1 MKFNEVTA
9 LALTASAIAQGAATA
24 QSTYRDAVM
33 ASSPAGYWRLN
44 ETAGPAVN
52 EVPGGLDGTPQGAIS
67 RNEPS
72 AAPSLGGC
80 ARFNEGSITVPFHA
94 GLTRGP
100 EWTVEL
106 WMRRDPAL
114 TNFGFALSS
123 GNDITTGSMKFVMR
137 PAEPDCTLIMANG
150 QFSNARWFPYTAD
163 QTLAWHHYAFVYSR
177 SNDWCR
183 MYVDGAIVDQKP
195 IRVPFATNQNPLV
208 MGRHD
213 NGGSAPYWYRGWID
227 EVAVYQRALDPAEI
241 RSHVCAAEIEDSV
254 CCRADLNQDGSTN
267 GGDLGI
273 LLGFWGTGAE
283 IFPAADIDGNGLV
296 DGNDLSL
303 LLASWVH
310 CPG

>member
-1 MKFNEVTA
+1 MKFDRPSVAAAVVTVAASQGA
-9 LALTASAIAQGAATA
+9 LAQSA
-24 QSTYRDAVM
+24 YRDAVM
-33 ASSPAGYWRLN
+33 ASSPSGYWRL
-44 ETAGPAVN
+44 EEAAGPAVN
-52 EVPGGLDGTPQGAIS
+52 EVTGGLEGTPEGTIS
-67 RNEPS
+67 RSEPS
-72 AAPSLGGC
+72 AAPGLGGC
-80 ARFNEGSITVPFHA
+80 ARFDGGWITVPFHA
-94 GLTRGP
+94 GLARGP

-114 TNFGFALSS
+114 TTFGFALSS
-123 GNDITTGSMKFVMR
+123 GNDLATGSMKFVMR
-137 PAEPDCTLIMANG
+137 PAEPCCSLIMANG
-150 QFSNARWFPYTAD
+150 QFADARWYAYGAD
-163 QTLAWHHYAFVYSR
+163 QTLGWHHYAFVYSR

-183 MYVDGAIVDQKP
+183 MYVDGAIVDQQP
-195 IRVPFATNQNPLV
+195 IRVPFAANQNPLV
-208 MGRHD
+208 IGRHD
-213 NGGSAPYWYRGWID
+213 NGGSFPYWYRGWID

-241 RSHVCAAEIEDSV
+241 RSHVCAAETEDSI

-283 IFPAADIDGNGLV
+283 VFPAADINGNGLV